1 MKEDSPRP
9 RRIVLGVT
17 GGIAAYKAAE
27 LVRLFTDRGYGVQ
40 VVMTASAQ
48 KFVGPIT
55 FAALTGRKVITD
67 LFAGSGAEE
76 TLQSA
81 IEHISV
87 AQEADVLLVA
97 PATADSLAKFAHG
110 IADDFLTTLHL
121 ACTCP
126 VVVAPAMN
134 TQMWNHAATQENL
147 ALLNRRG
154 VVVIDPESG
163 SLACGM
169 VGPGRLA
176 EPAHILAVVED
187 VLAAQRPQ
195 GDLAGETVLITA
207 GPTQE
212 PMDPVRFLSNR
223 SSGRMG
229 FALAAEARSRGA
241 RVLLVSGPVSL
252 MPPEG
257 SEIVRVTT
265 AEEMHRAVLENLRH
279 ATIVIGAAAVADYR
293 PRRGSA
299 AKIKKQAGALPLELE
314 PTADIMEEIGRLK
327 GQRLLIG
334 FAAETEDVL
343 ENGRRKLQAKNCDL
357 LVANP
362 VGEAA
367 QGAGI
372 DSDENQGW
380 LLSATGD
387 VTELPRS
394 SKREMARRI
403 LDRAVAARRV
413 VASAGAMKEL

>member
-1 MKEDSPRP
+1 MKENSNRQL
-9 RRIVLGVT
+9 RIVLGVT

-40 VVMTASAQ
+40 VVMTASAR
-48 KFVGPIT
+48 KFVGPLT

-67 LFAGSGAEE
+67 LFAEAGGEE

-87 AQEADVLLVA
+87 AQEADLLLVA
-97 PATADSLAKFAHG
+97 PATADTLAKFAHG
-110 IADDFLTTLHL
+110 LADDFLTTLHL

-147 ALLNRRG
+147 ALLKRRG

-176 EPAHILAVVED
+176 EPAHILAVAED
-187 VLAAQRPQ
+187 VLLAHRPA
-195 GDLAGETVLITA
+195 GDLAGETVLVTA

-212 PMDPVRFLSNR
+212 PLDPVRFLSNR

-229 FALAAEARSRGA
+229 FALAAEALSRGA
-241 RVLLVSGPVSL
+241 RVILVSGPVSL
-252 MPPEG
+252 TPPEG
-257 SEIVRVTT
+257 CEVVRVTT
-265 AEEMHRAVLENLRH
+265 AEEMHHAVLENLQQ

-293 PRRGSA
+293 PRSGSA
-299 AKIKKQAGALPLELE
+299 SKIKKQQGGLPLDLE
-314 PTADIMEEIGRLK
+314 PTPDIVDEVGRLK
-327 GQRLLIG
+327 GQRLLVG
-334 FAAETEDVL
+334 FAAETENVL
-343 ENGRRKLQAKNCDL
+343 ENAQRKLRAKNCDL

-372 DSDENQGW
+372 DSEENQGW
-380 LLSATGD
+380 LLSANGE
-387 VTELPRS
+387 VSELPRS

-403 LDRAVAARRV
+403 MDRVAARRKV
-413 VASAGAMKEL
+413 QVPR

>member
-1 MKEDSPRP
+1 
-9 RRIVLGVT
+9 VT

-27 LVRLFTDRGYGVQ
+27 LVRLFTDRGYSVQ
-40 VVMTASAQ
+40 VVMTASAR

-67 LFAGSGAEE
+67 LFAEAGAEE

-87 AQEADVLLVA
+87 AQEADLLLVA
-97 PATADSLAKFAHG
+97 PATADILAKFAHG
-110 IADDFLTTLHL
+110 VADDFLTTLHL

-147 ALLNRRG
+147 AQLKRRG

-187 VLAAQRPQ
+187 VLLAQRPT
-195 GDLAGETVLITA
+195 GDLSGETVLVTA

-212 PMDPVRFLSNR
+212 SLDPVRFLSNR

-229 FALAAEARSRGA
+229 FALAEEARSRGA
-241 RVLLVSGPVSL
+241 RVVLVTGPVSL
-252 MPPEG
+252 TPPEG
-257 SEIVRVTT
+257 CEVVRVTT
-265 AEEMHRAVLENLRH
+265 AEEMHHAVLENLPH

-293 PRRGSA
+293 PRRGSVS
-299 AKIKKQAGALPLELE
+299 KIKKQAGSLPLELE
-314 PTADIMEEIGRLK
+314 PTVDILEEIGRLK

-334 FAAETEDVL
+334 FAAETEDVV
-343 ENGRRKLQAKNCDL
+343 ENAERKLRAKNCDL

-367 QGAGI
+367 RGAGI
-372 DSDENQGW
+372 DSEENQGW

-394 SKREMARRI
+394 SKREMARKI
-403 LDRAVAARRV
+403 LDRAAVARRAV
-413 VASAGAMKEL
+413 QAPR